1 MLTAAAVTAAAVTVA
16 AAACI
21 ASPGT
26 ASHAATPTPVQVYGA
41 WLCGTDECG
50 WATVPDMTS
59 FDTQNHWLIDR
70 GAGQPSVNLVSL
82 AFVNPLKL
90 LNGTTDAGDAGG
102 VPAGMTQAVVSY
114 FTSHGVAVMLSIGG
128 VTYTGDWDT
137 ALSQAPAQ
145 LGLNAAALAVRL
157 GVGIEIDY
165 ENGTSPN
172 LTALNAFIS
181 SYRSQIPYDASG
193 ANPAARLT
201 IDLAVGNQYLTD
213 LSRYAAT
220 NWLSTASPV
229 LDYAN
234 AMVANRQLTVSNQEQ
249 GWLQHVD
256 GMANY
261 APPVPPLAP
270 AKFTGSVYLTGSKV
284 QPECDN
290 FASSLESATG
300 SFVQTV
306 APAGAGTTP
315 ACWATC
321 SGPPASRPRTGAT
334 RSRRTAARPASA
346 RALPPTA
353 SPSRCP
359 RCARADASREIFM
372 SGRARHPRMP
382 RTAPGP
388 RRRSAGL
395 VTGGNYPFALE
406 ILVRRCWIPH
416 DRCHRAQA
424 LALSGFHFCGVEYLV
439 KIGKGGWRERAG
451 WGSPCEMTSGLRSQN
466 RNGAPP

>member
-1 MLTAAAVTAAAVTVA
+1 MLTTAAVTVA

-21 ASPGT
+21 ASPAT
-26 ASHAATPTPVQVYGA
+26 KAPHAATPAPVQVYGA

-50 WATVPDMTS
+50 WAAPPDMTA

-70 GAGQPSVNLVSL
+70 GTGQPSVNLVSL

-90 LNGTTDAGDAGG
+90 LNGTTDAGDVNG
-102 VPAGMTQAVVSY
+102 VPAGMTAAVVSY
-114 FTSHGVAVMLSIGG
+114 FTSHGVRVMLSVGG

-137 ALSQAPAQ
+137 ALSQNPAQ
-145 LGLNAAALAVRL
+145 LGRNAAALAARL
-157 GVGIEIDY
+157 GAGIEIDY

-172 LTALNAFIS
+172 LAALNTFIS
-181 SYRSQIPYDASG
+181 AYRSQIPYDASG
-193 ANPAARLT
+193 ASPAARLT

-234 AMVANRQLTVSNQEQ
+234 AMVANRQLNASNQEQ
-249 GWLQHVD
+249 DWLQHVD

-284 QPECDN
+284 QPECTS
-290 FASSLESATG
+290 FASSLESSTG

-315 ACWATC
+315 GMLGYMFWAAGQPGLHGNTFPPNTC
-321 SGPPASRPRTGAT
+321 QGGVGAGAT
-334 RSRRTAARPASA
+334 AYSIPIPM
-346 RALPPTA
+346 PP
-353 SPSRCP
+353 
-359 RCARADASREIFM
+359 
-372 SGRARHPRMP
+372 
-382 RTAPGP
+382 
-388 RRRSAGL
+388 
-395 VTGGNYPFALE
+395 
-406 ILVRRCWIPH
+406 
-416 DRCHRAQA
+416 
-424 LALSGFHFCGVEYLV
+424 
-439 KIGKGGWRERAG
+439 
-451 WGSPCEMTSGLRSQN
+451 LRQS
-466 RNGAPP
+466 